1 MMGDLAVA
9 RGVDAGRLSA
19 CEPMAAAERR
29 VFERDGYLVVR
40 RVLDAD
46 EVGNYAAAI
55 DDLYERRRR
64 VGQLGPGGALHE
76 LSAVYAC
83 PALAPLVD
91 HASIVGRVCSILGWN
106 VHVYHSHIDVYPP
119 VAADVPFRYE
129 WHQDGGWQ
137 NKELETDP
145 RPRLSVKAG
154 YWLSDV
160 SQPGRGNLK
169 LVPGSHTVNR
179 IDGPPRRDVPWP
191 DPSGATQ
198 VTARPGDVVLFDRRI
213 WHARSV
219 NRSTLTR
226 KAVFFAYT
234 YRWVRSRDK
243 IPPAAVARSPVRR
256 QLFGL
261 LDIDAVDGDHAW
273 GHDPATVPL
282 YRQTHNGGT
291 ARSEQRRSGPDGV
304 PAFGA
309 GHAAITPEARNPR

>member
-1 MMGDLAVA
+1 MDGSAVA
-9 RGVDAGRLSA
+9 GDVDAGRSFS

-40 RVLDAD
+40 GVLDAD

-64 VGQLGPGGALHE
+64 AGQLGPGGALHE

-91 HASIVGRVCSILGWN
+91 HASVVGRVCSVLGWN
-106 VHVYHSHIDVYPP
+106 VHVYHSHIDVHPP
-119 VAADVPFRYE
+119 VAGDVPFRYE

-179 IDGPPRRDVPWP
+179 IDGPPRRDVRWTEPP
-191 DPSGATQ
+191 GAAQ
-198 VTARPGDVVLFDRRI
+198 VTARPGDVVLFDRRV

-219 NRSTLTR
+219 NRSNLTR

-234 YRWVRSRDK
+234 YRWVRIRDRL
-243 IPPAAVARSPVRR
+243 PPAALARLPVRR
-256 QLFGL
+256 QLLGL
-261 LDIDAVDGDHAW
+261 LDIDAADGDHAW

-282 YRQTHNGGT
+282 YGHVGSG
-291 ARSEQRRSGPDGV
+291 AADRSEQRSASCATRTGPLS
-304 PAFGA
+304 A
-309 GHAAITPEARNPR
+309 GRPRVGPW